1 MDEERFVY
9 NDVMRRALAIVAI
22 GILLGLGIIW
32 LVMSQTPPQ
41 QERPVMDGIRR
52 PNLPAR

>member
-1 MDEERFVY
+1 
-9 NDVMRRALAIVAI
+9 MRRALAVVAI

-32 LVMSQTPPQ
+32 LVMSQTPPP